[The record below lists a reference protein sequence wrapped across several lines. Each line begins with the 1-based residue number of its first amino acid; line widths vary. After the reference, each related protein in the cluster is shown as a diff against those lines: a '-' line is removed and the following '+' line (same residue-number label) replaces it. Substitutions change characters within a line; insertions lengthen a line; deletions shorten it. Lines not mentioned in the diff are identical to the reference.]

1 MQPELDP
8 VMSEIKAY
16 GLETF
21 VPIVSDEVGLF
32 LKLITSLQKP
42 KHILEIGCGIS
53 YSTHWF
59 LKANSAVHVTAID
72 FNIDRIAIS
81 EKYLKKS
88 GLLDRV
94 TLIHQDALEFFDS
107 NTQKFDLIFQD
118 STKKGYAGMIEKCY
132 EGLESFGLFVA
143 DNIFF
148 NQLVLGSAPHPTN
161 KNKKGIVKMRE
172 FNQLMSQ
179 HPGFDTSFL
188 SLGDGLMIAEK
199 KN

>member
-8 VMSEIKAY
+8 VMKEIKAY
-16 GLETF
+16 GIETF
-21 VPIVSDEVGLF
+21 VPIVSDEIGLF
-32 LKLITSLQKP
+32 LKLITSLRKP
-42 KHILEIGCGIS
+42 ANILEIGCGIS

-59 LKANSAVHVTAID
+59 LKANSNAHVTAID

-94 TLIHQDALEFFDS
+94 TLVHADGLEFFDQ
-107 NTQKFDLIFQD
+107 TTEKFDVIFQD

-132 EGLESFGLFVA
+132 EQLESFGLFVA

-148 NQLVLGSAPHPTN
+148 NQLVLGSAPHPIN
-161 KNKKGIVKMRE
+161 KNQKGIVKMRE

-179 HPGFDTSFL
+179 HPGFNTSFL